1 MSDYNSQVFDE
12 MVETR
17 VSQLTDLL
25 HPILDELNDRKDGA
39 AAAAVAAA
47 AASAMCKA
55 AADFVA
61 MCFAPDFGSQETQAA
76 VVQVMAEELTK
87 RFLDS
92 TGRVAEL
99 TAMAAM
105 RSAFGADFDPE
116 MN

>member
-1 MSDYNSQVFDE
+1 MSDYDKQVFDE
-12 MVETR
+12 LVASHRDKFTAA
-17 VSQLTDLL
+17 LA
-25 HPILDELNDRKDGA
+25 PIIEELSEGRGPEFGSSA
-39 AAAAVAAA
+39 AAAMCY
-47 AASAMCKA
+47 SAGA
-55 AADFVA
+55 FIAH
-61 MCFAPDFGSQETQAA
+61 CFAPDFGSSETQAA

-105 RSAFGADFDPE
+105 RSAFGTDFDPE

>member
-1 MSDYNSQVFDE
+1 MSDYDKQVFEE

-25 HPILDELNDRKDGA
+25 HPILDELNDRKDEPS
-39 AAAAVAAA
+39 VAAA
-47 AASAMCKA
+47 AASAMRKA

-61 MCFAPDFGSQETQAA
+61 MCFAPDFGSKETQAA

-105 RSAFGADFDPE
+105 RSAFGTDFDPE